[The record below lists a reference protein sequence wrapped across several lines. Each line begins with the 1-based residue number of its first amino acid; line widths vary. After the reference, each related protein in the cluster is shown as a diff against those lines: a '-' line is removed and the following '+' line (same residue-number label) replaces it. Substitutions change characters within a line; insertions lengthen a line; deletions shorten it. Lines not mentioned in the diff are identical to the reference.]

1 MLEVKYGVGWDLGWV
16 TKASCPGD
24 SGGALI
30 DSSTRSILGVISGWR
45 SSGYDLFGDVV
56 KYRAEVERE
65 ADRLSQ

>member
-1 MLEVKYGVGWDLGWV
+1 VDALVIDLFWF
-16 TKASCPGD
+16 GD
-24 SGGALI
+24 SIKGTLGNL
-30 DSSTRSILGVISGWR
+30 LGVISGWR